1 MAKNKLEKFLT
12 NKYVEL
18 AGVLAGGYLL
28 WRRWNKKQSVSGIGA
43 VDNEWGANEMY
54 LWVMNTESLYNR
66 YREKIAKIRGWYAKY
81 PYDQNT
87 LKKMTVDRFMTMLQN
102 DIKYGYI
109 PMEPGMGKG
118 EKARR
123 MAAEDLYN
131 SID

>member
-1 MAKNKLEKFLT
+1 MATKLEKFLT
-12 NKYVEL
+12 NRWVEL
-18 AGVLAGGYLL
+18 VGVLGAGYLL
-28 WRRWNKKQSVSGIGA
+28 IRKWNSKSVSGIGA

-66 YREKIAKIRGWYAKY
+66 YREKIAKFHKWYANY

-87 LKKMTVDRFMTMLQN
+87 LKKMIVDRFMTMLQN

-109 PMEPGMGKG
+109 PMEQGMGRG

-131 SID
+131 VLT